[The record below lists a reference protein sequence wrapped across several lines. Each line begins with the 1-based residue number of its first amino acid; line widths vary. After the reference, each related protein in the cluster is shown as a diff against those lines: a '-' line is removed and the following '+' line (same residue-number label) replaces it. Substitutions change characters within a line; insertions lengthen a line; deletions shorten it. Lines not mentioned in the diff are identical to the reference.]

1 MFPDSGR
8 LGNMCAAP
16 ELEKLASASRLPAAL
31 VDLVFQIKCLVRD
44 RPVRGVRGDS
54 CLLMRILLV
63 MEGDGCGGEA
73 RRRGDGGQQAVS
85 K

>member
-1 MFPDSGR
+1 
-8 LGNMCAAP
+8 MCRAGIGEVGFSLAP
-16 ELEKLASASRLPAAL
+16 PAAL

-44 RPVRGVRGDS
+44 RPARGVRGDS

>member
-8 LGNMCAAP
+8 FGNMCAAP

-31 VDLVFQIKCLVRD
+31 ADLVFQIKCLVRD

-63 MEGDGCGGEA
+63 MGVMVVVVRPDGEA
-73 RRRGDGGQQAVS
+73 TVGSKAVS